1 MFANN
6 IILKQ
11 YGFVS
16 TNDELFWNKFYWGHK
31 SFKNP
36 FKQTILDKRFV
47 FDIVN
52 SKLINIEC
60 FNPYSTSY
68 NDMIEFP
75 YVSILKNTI
84 YMDKNNEQIHVDE
97 VKLYIME
104 KRFVSPIIKNTFM
117 KHVLYKKEI
126 TLNAVF
132 KKPINGEYEY
142 SINLNQY
149 PDILRMYKLV
159 TENNHYFITYKLH
172 YDLKRV
178 INDLMT
184 S

>member
-1 MFANN
+1 
-6 IILKQ
+6 
-11 YGFVS
+11 
-16 TNDELFWNKFYWGHK
+16 
-31 SFKNP
+31 
-36 FKQTILDKRFV
+36 
-47 FDIVN
+47 
-52 SKLINIEC
+52 
-60 FNPYSTSY
+60 
-68 NDMIEFP
+68 MIEFP

-132 KKPINGEYEY
+132 KKPINGKHEY

-178 INDLMT
+178 INDLMN